1 MKDLHNKKNIYI
13 FFRECMYKMSSGAE
27 RLTKERKMTVETY
40 TKNKINTICI
50 KKRCNCLLC
59 SLGKNDRL
67 TKTFSPSK
75 FMSCSNEKN

>member
-1 MKDLHNKKNIYI
+1 MKDLHNKRYIYI

-50 KKRCNCLLC
+50 KKRYNCLLC
-59 SLGKNDRL
+59 SLGKND
-67 TKTFSPSK
+67 
-75 FMSCSNEKN
+75 